1 MQTNRIVKH
10 GVQNNTAM
18 TNPKTNHFAGIV
30 FESSWR
36 SILHMSFLNA
46 HLLSLLLH
54 KRNRVVSVL
63 CVADATF
70 PADATALRNLKQ
82 NALSYFCLIIYQH
95 NFIQNT
101 FTPAVTFTDISMLPL
116 NLPPEAGGFL
126 PLSQLKAWKLPAE

>member
-1 MQTNRIVKH
+1 MRKQITL
-10 GVQNNTAM
+10 T
-18 TNPKTNHFAGIV
+18 GIV

-46 HLLSLLLH
+46 HLLSLLLR

-82 NALSYFCLIIYQH
+82 NTLSDFRFVIYQH
-95 NFIQNT
+95 NFVQNT
-101 FTPAVTFTDISMLPL
+101 FTPIVTFTDISMLPL

>member
-1 MQTNRIVKH
+1 
-10 GVQNNTAM
+10 
-18 TNPKTNHFAGIV
+18 
-30 FESSWR
+30 
-36 SILHMSFLNA
+36 MSFLNA
-46 HLLSLLLH
+46 HLLSLLLR

-70 PADATALRNLKQ
+70 PADATALRNLK
-82 NALSYFCLIIYQH
+82 
-95 NFIQNT
+95 QNT

>member
-1 MQTNRIVKH
+1 MYRR
-10 GVQNNTAM
+10 TA
-18 TNPKTNHFAGIV
+18 
-30 FESSWR
+30 
-36 SILHMSFLNA
+36 LYLNA
-46 HLLSLLLH
+46 HLLSLLLR

-95 NFIQNT
+95 NFIQNI

-126 PLSQLKAWKLPAE
+126 PLSQLRAWKLPAE

>member
-46 HLLSLLLH
+46 HLLSLLLR
-54 KRNRVVSVL
+54 KKNRVVSVL

-82 NALSYFCLIIYQH
+82 N
-95 NFIQNT
+95 T
-101 FTPAVTFTDISMLPL
+101 FSDFRFVI
-116 NLPPEAGGFL
+116 
-126 PLSQLKAWKLPAE
+126 